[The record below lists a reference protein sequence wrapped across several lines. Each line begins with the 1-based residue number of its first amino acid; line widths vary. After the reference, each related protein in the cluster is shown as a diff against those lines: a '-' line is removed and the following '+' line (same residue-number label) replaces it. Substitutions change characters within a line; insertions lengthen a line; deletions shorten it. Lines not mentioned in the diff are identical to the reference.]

1 VVSELIFGFRGMPLL
16 LRVWLGLDRS
26 SLSWVCDK
34 PGFSGSFCSG
44 DLSAERGMASSSRIE
59 IEKFNGKNFELWKL
73 KMEDLLVDK
82 EQWITVDP
90 GTQPTSTPS
99 TSTQA
104 TGTQPTS
111 TQTTSTP
118 PTGMSKEDWEKLDR
132 RERSTIRLCLADSVL
147 LNVSGESTT
156 KELWDK
162 LGNLYQSKSLVN
174 KLFLRKKLYHLR
186 MEDGDS
192 VTEHLNAF
200 NTLVSQLVSV
210 NITIVEEDKCI
221 TLLCSF
227 PDSWDNLVVAIG
239 STTQSTLKY
248 EDVVSSLLSEEMRWK
263 NMDGHS
269 TDALFVRGRTQDM
282 NPGKPSGGRSKS
294 TGRSKSPGKS
304 LRKCWKCGKT
314 GHYKKDCKSK
324 KVEKPKGFDST
335 SSTEAKTSTEE
346 GGDVYLASTSTHA
359 DRDVWL
365 IDSGASYHMT
375 PHREWFSEYEKYDGG
390 DVFLGDDSTTKILG
404 RGRVKLLLKDGRIRT
419 LPGVLHIPKLARS
432 LIYVS
437 KLDDAGVD
445 TVFGKNTCK
454 MVRGE
459 MVLMRGVRCG
469 TLYKLLGRLI
479 LMGVTVLL
487 SLSRQIKKTRPISS
501 LKRRPCCG
509 IKDWGILEKRAF
521 EHYTVKAWLKV
532 CLIAL

>member
-1 VVSELIFGFRGMPLL
+1 
-16 LRVWLGLDRS
+16 
-26 SLSWVCDK
+26 
-34 PGFSGSFCSG
+34 
-44 DLSAERGMASSSRIE
+44 
-59 IEKFNGKNFELWKL
+59 
-73 KMEDLLVDK
+73 
-82 EQWITVDP
+82 
-90 GTQPTSTPS
+90 
-99 TSTQA
+99 
-104 TGTQPTS
+104 
-111 TQTTSTP
+111 
-118 PTGMSKEDWEKLDR
+118 MSKEDWEKLDR
-132 RERSTIRLCLADSVL
+132 RARSTIRLCLADLVL
-147 LNVSGESTT
+147 LNVSGESTA

-210 NITIVEEDKCI
+210 NITIAEEDKCI

-248 EDVVSSLLSEEMRWK
+248 EDVVSSLLSEEMRRK
-263 NMDGHS
+263 SMDSHS
-269 TDALFVRGRTQDM
+269 TYALFVRGRTQDK

-324 KVEKPKGFDST
+324 KVDKPKGSDST

-359 DRDVWL
+359 DCDVWL

-390 DVFLGDDSTTKILG
+390 DVFLGDDSTAKILG

-432 LIYVS
+432 LISVS
-437 KLDDAGVD
+437 KMDDAGVD

-454 MVRGE
+454 MVRGA

-469 TLYKLLGRLI
+469 TLYKLLGSTYTNGCNSSVVPEQRNKEDKTNI
-479 LMGVTVLL
+479 VPG
-487 SLSRQIKKTRPISS
+487 KKTMLWHQRLGHI
-501 LKRRPCCG
+501 G
-509 IKDWGILEKRAF
+509 EKGLRTL
-521 EHYTVKAWLKV
+521 HVKVWLKV
-532 CLIAL
+532 CLIALWILISVNIAYMVNRIE